1 MQIWE
6 IFSVN
11 WVLCLIGQVSPVYT
25 SLYDFKK
32 TLLFQILYFSSYIM
46 SSFVKKTLNK
56 SKQPTLPAGC
66 KPSIYNNQT
75 VVSSGVAAIDFLL
88 GGGVPLGSLV
98 LIEEDEL
105 RTYSD
110 LLLRYFTSEG
120 ILCGHRV
127 VACVS
132 LSEDFLRQLPGQ
144 VDSPAVDTEE
154 QDRNVG
160 DSMKIAFRYE
170 ALQRVE
176 SEFSTAV
183 KFCHS
188 FDLSHKLD
196 YNTFVR
202 ENANFTTINHTSES
216 TARMDYS
223 RLFKSIRGNLDTV
236 PNKGVVRVVLQH
248 MGSVNWS
255 DYGPDGSREFLKFLF
270 NMRSLTRSYP
280 ISCLLSYPPHNHSAL
295 DLSRIR
301 YLGDVVY
308 GLECFQSSE
317 KAVSP
322 LFSEYHGLF
331 HIVKLPK
338 INSLQSFIPET
349 LNFGFKAK
357 KRKFVIEKLHLP
369 PELGEDN
376 KNSKTENQIKLDKKL
391 LEF

>member
-1 MQIWE
+1 
-6 IFSVN
+6 
-11 WVLCLIGQVSPVYT
+11 
-25 SLYDFKK
+25 
-32 TLLFQILYFSSYIM
+32 M
-46 SSFVKKTLNK
+46 SSFVKKSSNK

-75 VVSSGVAAIDFLL
+75 VISSGVAAIDFLL
-88 GGGVPLGSLV
+88 GGGMPLGSLV

-110 LLLRYFTSEG
+110 LLLRYFSSEG
-120 ILCGHRV
+120 ILCGHKI

-132 LSEDFLRQLPGQ
+132 LSEDFLKQLPGQ
-144 VDSPAVDTEE
+144 VDSPAVDTHEE
-154 QDRNVG
+154 DRNVG

-170 ALQRVE
+170 ALQQVE

-202 ENANFTTINHTSES
+202 ENANFTAINNTADS

-223 RLFKSIRGNLDTV
+223 RLLQSIRESLDTV

-248 MGSVNWS
+248 VGSVIWS
-255 DYGPDGSREFLKFLF
+255 NYGPDGSREFLKFLF
-270 NMRSLTRSYP
+270 NIRALTRSHP
-280 ISCLLSYPPHNHSAL
+280 ITCLLSYPPYNHSEL
-295 DLSRIR
+295 DLNRIR

-308 GLECFQSSE
+308 RLECFQSSE

-331 HIVKLPK
+331 HLVKLPK

-376 KNSKTENQIKLDKKL
+376 KQSTKDKQVKLDKKL

>member
-1 MQIWE
+1 
-6 IFSVN
+6 
-11 WVLCLIGQVSPVYT
+11 
-25 SLYDFKK
+25 
-32 TLLFQILYFSSYIM
+32 M
-46 SSFVKKTLNK
+46 SSFVKKSSNK

-75 VVSSGVAAIDFLL
+75 VISSGVAAIDFLL
-88 GGGVPLGSLV
+88 GGGMPLGSLV

-120 ILCGHRV
+120 ILCGHSIIT
-127 VACVS
+127 AVS
-132 LSEDFLRQLPGQ
+132 LSQDFLKQLPGQ
-144 VDSPAVDTEE
+144 IDSLAVDTQE
-154 QDRNVG
+154 QDRNAG

-170 ALQRVE
+170 TLQQVE

-188 FDLSHKLD
+188 FNLSLKLD

-202 ENANFTTINHTSES
+202 DNANFSAISNTSES

-223 RLFKSIRGNLDTV
+223 RLLQSIRETLDTV
-236 PNKGVVRVVLQH
+236 PNKGVVRIVLQH
-248 MGSVNWS
+248 MGSVIWS
-255 DYGPDGSREFLKFLF
+255 DCGAVGSREFLKFLF
-270 NMRSLTRSYP
+270 NLRALTRSHQ
-280 ISCLLSYPPHNHSAL
+280 ITCLLSYPPYYHSKL

-331 HIVKLPK
+331 HLVKLPK

-357 KRKFVIEKLHLP
+357 KIKFVIEKLHLP
-369 PELGEDN
+369 PELGED
-376 KNSKTENQIKLDKKL
+376 SKTSTKDKQDKLDKKL